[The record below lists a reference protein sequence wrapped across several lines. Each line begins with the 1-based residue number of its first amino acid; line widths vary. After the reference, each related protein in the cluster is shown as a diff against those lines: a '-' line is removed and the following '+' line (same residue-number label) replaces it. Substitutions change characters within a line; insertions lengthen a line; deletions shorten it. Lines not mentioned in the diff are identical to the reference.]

1 MDLYVNLEVPED
13 VAKEERHFLVKQGQ
27 SDLDVLWPMEEGFE
41 DLGFGLSF
49 ILGMKISHISEFC
62 TALHTFG
69 VWWNFSMMF

>member
-13 VAKEERHFLVKQGQ
+13 VVKEERHFLVKQGQ

-49 ILGMKISHISEFC
+49 ILGMKISHISE
-62 TALHTFG
+62 L
-69 VWWNFSMMF
+69 